1 MSTTSV
7 LLHPAVIT
15 ALSAYGALSL
25 LLVWAERRWASR
37 LHNNAVTE
45 WLSDH
50 VWLPLA
56 RVVLLLVFIA
66 LAYPVLYGFDEAP
79 ALRELLAG
87 GEHRLQHL
95 INLLFVL
102 SVLLPLLPV
111 VGGVPGLVLPIQGI
125 AAAALLFHWLSPA
138 LGVNGSLLPG
148 WPAAGAILLW
158 IYAGHRVANV
168 AAQHLGSWL
177 DARYE
182 MRDWDKAV
190 YELIILACQAPA
202 ILIYGLALGRQW
214 AGH

>member
-25 LLVWAERRWASR
+25 LLVWAERRWAGR

-56 RVVLLLVFIA
+56 RVVLLLVFVA

-87 GEHRLQHL
+87 GEHRLHHL

-102 SVLLPLLPV
+102 SLLPV
-111 VGGVPGLVLPIQGI
+111 VGGVPGVVLPIQGI
-125 AAAALLFHWLSPA
+125 AAAALLFRWLSPT
-138 LGVNGSLLPG
+138 LGIDGSLLPG
-148 WPAAGAILLW
+148 WSAAGAILLW
-158 IYAGHRVANV
+158 IYAGHRGASV
-168 AAQHLGSWL
+168 AAQQLGRWL
-177 DARYE
+177 DARYA
-182 MRDWDKAV
+182 MRDGDKAV

-202 ILIYGLALGRQW
+202 ILIYGLALGGQW